1 MKAMKAWMVDFIE
14 RHGFWGVYAMSAWPN
29 AAFDLCGMCCGSFK
43 MPFWTFFGGTVLG
56 KGFTLRPIQTA
67 IFVGVF
73 SQQYRGVI
81 IGYIGSAV
89 PFYGETLANM
99 ANAKL
104 NDFISSLTEDVED
117 SPESGVFGILWGL
130 FITTMVNPLS
140 CLKPQNVSSFVS
152 FTFCLYMPFV

>member
-1 MKAMKAWMVDFIE
+1 MRVEPSMYA
-14 RHGFWGVYAMSAWPN
+14 RHYCCFCRW
-29 AAFDLCGMCCGSFK
+29 FQRMCCGSFK

-140 CLKPQNVSSFVS
+140 CLKPQNVSTFVS
-152 FTFCLYMPFV
+152 FTFCLYVPFV